1 MSSAGSSSFT
11 ILRQKFS
18 TIYVCKWVVH
28 DDVYLNVNESV
39 EDNEVLLGGDKMHM
53 NIRLRF
59 CYVRR
64 HTCGHVEFNASLF
77 TSNKLGVIYH
87 QSIVLLTFRLVA
99 GMKLVNTEL
108 YYIALLSSLFSFT
121 VAMHFRFL
129 YHLYMQ

>member
-1 MSSAGSSSFT
+1 M
-11 ILRQKFS
+11 
-18 TIYVCKWVVH
+18 
-28 DDVYLNVNESV
+28 YLNVNESV

-77 TSNKLGVIYH
+77 TSNKLGVIYY

-129 YHLYMQ
+129 YHLYMQLSYADQRNSFKTRDIAVYTTGRRAFLR